1 MVQGNEYD
9 LTDYFMPNTGPVQF
23 SERNDRLVHVAMM
36 NEFFGDSEQCFSEL
50 LDVADN
56 SPEQLYAGTATGLD
70 EKEASM
76 IADGFTIG
84 TVKVSDTKVKKFSET
99 NCCKKK

>member
-1 MVQGNEYD
+1 VVQGNEYD

-23 SERNDRLVHVAMM
+23 SERNDRLVHVAMV
-36 NEFFGDSEQCFSEL
+36 NEFFGDAVQCFSKL

-56 SPEQLYAGTATGLD
+56 SPEQLNAGTAAGLD

-76 IADGFTIG
+76 VADGFTIW
-84 TVKVSDTKVKKFSET
+84 TAKVSDTKVKRFSET
-99 NCCKKK
+99 NCCK